1 MVDNGGTIFE
11 EDLVKF
17 RYSRVSNITPKEMR
31 ERAKEIK
38 KHISELKQWELL
50 NVIEDMADNVIELVD
65 YLAPP
70 LYQFLNLKQ

>member
-38 KHISELKQWELL
+38 
-50 NVIEDMADNVIELVD
+50 D

-70 LYQFLNLKQ
+70 L